1 MSMSASSNH
10 KAITN
15 LIRQFSGQANV
26 LTIPR
31 AYIHLLNGA
40 IKSALFLSQCVY
52 WSDKGHDGWFYKS
65 AEEWEAETGIKPHAL
80 EKCERDCAAWVK
92 ISVHR
97 ANGAPT
103 NHYSVDMDR
112 LTADLLSRFAPNG
125 QNDLPQ
131 TGKSDLPQTG
141 KCLTEITQETTP
153 TRGATPPRLSSPA
166 QKSAGETTESENQ
179 ENKNGY
185 TQSNAEVESAP
196 EDIRVD
202 GNSDG
207 APTYVCPRCYSHFTK
222 GVLHVT
228 SALSVKFTHPVKEW
242 NGQTCPL
249 GHPIKLSDASGAA
262 IKPSAKY
269 KKPEPQVHYYPTT
282 EAALYLAS
290 LGKSLKLHPK
300 YAWTEFANADQKL
313 QWETLEKQWGAN
325 VLKAWVDWAITER
338 VKRDGGVPI
347 PRNVVVERIFT
358 AVGRHGAPAGM
369 DAKFPVQTGTPAPS
383 NDRYH
388 FEGYNTALLMGMWRD
403 FGDGKW
409 KLMQHPGNPYEF
421 FTRLATV
428 NAPLF
433 SNVAIGQTAESW
445 LEFMATK
452 PTWNEA

>member
-52 WSDKGHDGWFYKS
+52 WSDKGHNGWFYKS

-103 NHYSVDMDR
+103 NHYYVDMDR

-131 TGKSDLPQTG
+131 MGKSDLPQMG

-179 ENKNGY
+179 ENKIGY
-185 TQSNAEVESAP
+185 TQSNDDPANFRAQTIALNATTSKK
-196 EDIRVD
+196 
-202 GNSDG
+202 
-207 APTYVCPRCYSHFTK
+207 PTHYDCAGCRDDLQRFKISK
-222 GVLHVT
+222 
-228 SALSVKFTHPVKEW
+228 HPISEW
-242 NGQTCPL
+242 NGETCPN
-249 GHPIKLSDASGAA
+249 GHRVMLESEPGEPLTPK
-262 IKPSAKY
+262 AKY

-358 AVGRHGAPAGM
+358 AVGRHGAPNGM

-403 FGDGKW
+403 FDDGQW
-409 KLMQHPGNPYEF
+409 KLMRHPGHPYDF
-421 FTRLATV
+421 FSRLAQE
-428 NAPLF
+428 NPALF
-433 SNVAIGQTAESW
+433 LDVASGHTIESW
-445 LEFMATK
+445 QAFMATN
-452 PTWNEA
+452 PTWAEA